1 MKHKLDT
8 EIESLRLQL
17 TGDMIKDLEI
27 RDQIHKLE
35 MEKKNIKPQDSHF
48 DCFGCGS

>member
-1 MKHKLDT
+1 MKHHLDIK
-8 EIESLRLQL
+8 IEELRLQL

-35 MEKKNIKPQDSHF
+35 MEKKNIKPKDSHF